1 MIQNFLKDLAAC
13 LHQVY
18 GKKAVVIIDEYD
30 VPLQKATVHGYYDS
44 MLILIRGIMS
54 TTLKD
59 DENIFK
65 GYVTGCLRIA
75 HQSIFTGVNNFKT
88 FGIGDEAYS
97 DFIGLTKDETAKLL
111 KDCGME
117 NRLPDVIS
125 WYDGYSFA
133 GKEMLCPWSVLN
145 FLCDALRTADPAA
158 FQPENYWANSSGN
171 DIIEISMKHA
181 TPGIASRL
189 QNLIDGG
196 TEEIDLCEFTS
207 YPEITGNTDFNVFAT
222 LMLHTGYFTAVR
234 DKAPAMPGTATIKIP
249 NREVLECFREKV
261 ETVFSET
268 NAEWLKKS
276 QDLLNALFEGE
287 AKKAAAIIR
296 SMLLTFLSVRDTA
309 YETVYHS
316 FLLGILGI
324 AADIAGADIKSN
336 SECGDGFSDIVI
348 KNRILD
354 TAVIIEFKKSASDSA
369 SAMKKMCETAIS
381 QIEKQ
386 KYDFDIR
393 EDFETVRK
401 YGIVFYGKNCEAVHR
416 EYRREE

>member
-1 MIQNFLKDLAAC
+1 
-13 LHQVY
+13 
-18 GKKAVVIIDEYD
+18 
-30 VPLQKATVHGYYDS
+30 
-44 MLILIRGIMS
+44 
-54 TTLKD
+54 
-59 DENIFK
+59 
-65 GYVTGCLRIA
+65 
-75 HQSIFTGVNNFKT
+75 
-88 FGIGDEAYS
+88 
-97 DFIGLTKDETAKLL
+97 
-111 KDCGME
+111 
-117 NRLPDVIS
+117 
-125 WYDGYSFA
+125 
-133 GKEMLCPWSVLN
+133 MLCPWSVLN
-145 FLCDALRTADPAA
+145 FLCDALRTEDPAA

-171 DIIEISMKHA
+171 DIIEICMKHA
-181 TPGIASRL
+181 TPGISARL

-196 TEEIDLCEFTS
+196 TEEVRLREFTS

-309 YETVYHS
+309 YESVYHS

-336 SECGDGFSDIVI
+336 SECGDGFSDIVLQDDGRGI
-348 KNRILD
+348 
-354 TAVIIEFKKSASDSA
+354 AVIIEFKKSSSRSRDEWHRL
-369 SAMKKMCETAIS
+369 CETAIS
-381 QIEKQ
+381 QIDSQ
-386 KYDFDIR
+386 SYDFDLRNDYDI
-393 EDFETVRK
+393 VRK

-416 EYRREE
+416 EYRRAE